1 MCLKHLK
8 FCICSDAVVVVVLIL
23 LYKTCNTVDFFY
35 LHAGTSGH
43 LFILENSESVSTND
57 LCPAGSI
64 LKSELD
70 HHVSS
75 CVPGL
80 RVVSSCSSKFRLDLK
95 QE

>member
-1 MCLKHLK
+1 MSLKHLK
-8 FCICSDAVVVVVLIL
+8 LCICSDAVVVVVLIL

-43 LFILENSESVSTND
+43 LFILESVSTND
-57 LCPAGSI
+57 LCPADSI